1 MRGAHMKMDN
11 QHTGPDWQNAKTGG
25 WNAPPDMAD
34 MDDLF
39 DTSDPFLVPDQQ
51 PDADPETS
59 EDEAAEDWAAP
70 PFFSKESLGRLG
82 RQFSPVLIPI
92 PFALLI
98 FLFTLPA
105 LLHNFSHLPLIPLV
119 SALLVVV
126 LQGVALYYAGADD
139 GRWMLSVVSGYAL
152 FLLIW
157 AFALGGLL
165 GSLLMLAFL
174 LIIGGVIG
182 RRAIHVVSEGAADI
196 VLSFGKYSRTLFPGL
211 NFLLPWEK
219 VATRVNTRE
228 ITWTSNEISMQI
240 SRDQEARIMVVV
252 TYQVLPEDAHLV
264 ALQMQDW
271 EESLH
276 KHFIAII
283 KSVLSELSPSDFVA
297 WAHHFLSQ
305 NDAVDIT
312 NPNIETRWD
321 RINDALTIRLQ
332 DEVAAKG
339 IAIHMVHVQ
348 DITVPPSLAPIT
360 GLHPVMSQRGVD
372 TTMPRAAAQAAPQPQ
387 PAQQPAPK
395 PAADRPA
402 PSPPSPIM
410 PTPVPVP
417 SPSMYDS
424 LLETYKSVRAGVLTN
439 PDLIEQL
446 ANRFYAI
453 ANDAEARSTFPYDAL
468 RAANAL
474 YQRAHVLRTSPPPAQ
489 GVPVPARA
497 EKTSRPPVPN
507 DNLAAGG

>member
-126 LQGVALYYAGADD
+126 VLQGVALYYAGADD

-240 SRDQEARIMVVV
+240 SRDQEARIVVVV

-271 EESLH
+271 KRACTSILSLSSRV
-276 KHFIAII
+276 FSASCLPRI
-283 KSVLSELSPSDFVA
+283 LSPG
-297 WAHHFLSQ
+297 
-305 NDAVDIT
+305 
-312 NPNIETRWD
+312 
-321 RINDALTIRLQ
+321 RIISFRKTMLRISPIPISRRA
-332 DEVAAKG
+332 G
-339 IAIHMVHVQ
+339 IASTMRLLFVCR
-348 DITVPPSLAPIT
+348 
-360 GLHPVMSQRGVD
+360 MRWQRKALLSIWC
-372 TTMPRAAAQAAPQPQ
+372 MCRILRY
-387 PAQQPAPK
+387 
-395 PAADRPA
+395 RPA
-402 PSPPSPIM
+402 
-410 PTPVPVP
+410 
-417 SPSMYDS
+417 
-424 LLETYKSVRAGVLTN
+424 LLR
-439 PDLIEQL
+439 
-446 ANRFYAI
+446 
-453 ANDAEARSTFPYDAL
+453 
-468 RAANAL
+468 
-474 YQRAHVLRTSPPPAQ
+474 
-489 GVPVPARA
+489 
-497 EKTSRPPVPN
+497 
-507 DNLAAGG
+507 